1 MKLSE
6 QDLQVKIDELPQEMS
21 PERDLWTGI
30 EKAIQNKTQESA
42 NRQGKNIIVP
52 VAWAASVCLAV
63 LMTWGSMTPTEDS
76 MQTLSVAS
84 VLKED
89 FAQQRQTLLVS
100 FGAPDISKLSPEMQ
114 AELNKLASARKSI
127 EKALT
132 DDPENADLL
141 NLLRWTQQQELDF
154 IEKLYSPQWQSI

>member
-100 FGAPDISKLSPEMQ
+100 FGAPDINKLSPEMQ

>member
-21 PERDLWTGI
+21 PERDLWIGI
-30 EKAIQNKTQESA
+30 EKAIQHKTQESA
-42 NRQGKNIIVP
+42 NRRGKNIIVP

>member
-30 EKAIQNKTQESA
+30 EKAIQHKTQESA